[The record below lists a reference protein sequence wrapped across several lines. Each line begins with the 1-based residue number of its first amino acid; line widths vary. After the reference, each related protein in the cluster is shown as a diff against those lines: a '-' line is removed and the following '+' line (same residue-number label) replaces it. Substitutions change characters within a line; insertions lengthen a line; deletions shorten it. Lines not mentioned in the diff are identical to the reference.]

1 MHLFFNFR
9 LAVFTIAVIFCI
21 VSVKTPTNTV
31 LNNISENFEIKDVTK
46 RNDRNTNTSIKY
58 VNSSKRVKIR
68 EETLMISK
76 ASSAENSREKE
87 TEKKTFTTG
96 YNNRSTQENV
106 PELSTFNDLS
116 NVQGGDISQKGKR
129 HIAFLKVHKAAS
141 TTLQTMFFRFGFE
154 RNLSFVLPIKGNYF
168 SKSSETHEDL
178 LPPTH
183 GDHYDI
189 ICNHGIFSHKIYS
202 GIMPNDTVYLAVVR
216 KPFDQFV
223 SAVNYYTELYKFQ
236 YLLNVPEDRI
246 ENLIKYPEKYDKPLS
261 YTMNSM
267 SRDFGFKERYFFSES
282 NLEAKRYLKNLGK
295 IFDFVLIAEY
305 FDESLILMKRFLQW
319 SLKDVLYI
327 SKNVRGSTVE
337 VSEHLMSVFRIRNK
351 LDYLVYDFFLEKF
364 KRTLKKYEDSVMAET
379 EHFRRI
385 LSIVQ
390 DWCQDKSTRMLTVDA
405 SKWNERFVLNNR
417 DCKLMMKKELSF
429 VKLLKNGTTEL

>member
-1 MHLFFNFR
+1 M
-9 LAVFTIAVIFCI
+9 
-21 VSVKTPTNTV
+21 VSVKTPTNT
-31 LNNISENFEIKDVTK
+31 LSKNIPENFDIKDVTE
-46 RNDRNTNTSIKY
+46 RNDAIISIKN
-58 VNSSKRVKIR
+58 VTSGKRVKVR
-68 EETLMISK
+68 EETLMISE
-76 ASSAENSREKE
+76 ASSAENSRGKE

-106 PELSTFNDLS
+106 PGPSTFKDLS
-116 NVQGGDISQKGKR
+116 NVQSGVFPLKEKR

-154 RNLSFVLPIKGNYF
+154 RNLSFVLPIQGNYF
-168 SKSSETHEDL
+168 SKSTETHEDL
-178 LPPTH
+178 IPPAH

-223 SAVNYYTELYKFQ
+223 SAVNYYTEVYKFQ

-246 ENLIKYPEKYDKPLS
+246 ENLIKYPERYDKPLS

-267 SRDFGFKERYFFSES
+267 SRDFGFKESHFFSES
-282 NLEAKRYLKNLGK
+282 SLEAKQYLKNLGK

-319 SLKDVLYI
+319 SLKDILYI
-327 SKNVRGSTVE
+327 SKNVRGSTVKI
-337 VSEHLMSVFRIRNK
+337 SEQSMSVFRIRNK
-351 LDYLVYDFFLEKF
+351 LDYLVYDFFVEKF

-379 EHFRRI
+379 QHFRRV

-390 DWCQDKSTRMLTVDA
+390 NWCQDSSARELTVDA
-405 SKWNERFVLNNR
+405 SEWNERFVLSAR

-429 VKLLKNGTTEL
+429 ARLLKNETSEL